1 MTYTIELARAEDAP
15 AIHALQKQAYLAEA
29 ELHNDYSIPP
39 LHQTLTSVLEEFR
52 EGIVLKAV
60 QNGQLIGSVRA
71 FQEADTCY
79 VGKLIVA
86 ASWQSRGVG
95 QGLMLAIQHYFPQ
108 AGRFELFTGYKS
120 EKNLYLYHKLGYREI
135 RRQAVSETLTLV
147 FLQKSP
153 KE

>member
-1 MTYTIELARAEDAP
+1 MTYSIELARVEDAP
-15 AIHALQKQAYLAEA
+15 TIHALQKQAYLAEA
-29 ELHNDYSIPP
+29 ELHYDYSIPP
-39 LHQTLTSVLEEFR
+39 LHQTLHSVLEEFG

-86 ASWQSRGVG
+86 ASLQNKGIG
-95 QGLMLAIQHYFPQ
+95 QGLMQAIEHYFPQ
-108 AGRFELFTGYKS
+108 AGQFELFTGYKS

-135 RRQAVSETLTLV
+135 RRRAVSETLTLV
-147 FLQKSP
+147 FLQKRN
-153 KE
+153 KK